1 MILVDTSIW
10 IDHLRAKNDDL
21 SALLNEGRIYM
32 HPFIL
37 GELSCGHLKN
47 RSMTLSL
54 LAALPMLKVARDEEI
69 LHLIESRKLM
79 GKGIGYI
86 DAHLLASLILTPGA
100 NLWSGDVRL
109 QSVALDLKVA
119 SKKKFH

>member
-10 IDHLRAKNDDL
+10 IDHLRAKSDDL
-21 SALLNEGRIYM
+21 STLLEESRIYT

-47 RSMTLSL
+47 RATTLSL
-54 LAALPMLKVARDEEI
+54 LAALPMLRVARNDEV

-79 GKGIGYI
+79 GKGIGYV
-86 DAHLLASLILTPGA
+86 DAHLLTSLILTPGA

-109 QSVALDLKVA
+109 QSAALDLKVA
-119 SKKKFH
+119 SKKKLH